1 MSLLITK
8 GLGSS
13 GGSAVPSLVSVTP
26 SATEIV
32 LVFSENVVLSG
43 DALVAAN
50 WLMTP
55 TLTGY
60 TPTCNSV
67 SASTNEIVLGFSGE
81 HTNGQPYELT
91 IPTGILS
98 DTGANY
104 TGPFVYSYVGVGV
117 GPVITTISPN
127 ITEIMITYNEPVV
140 QLEAEDAANYNI
152 TGPTTPTISSVNL
165 VINNVYRIVLSSAL
179 NSGAN
184 YTLTV
189 SNIHDIYGNVVH

>member
-117 GPVITTISPN
+117 GPVIITISPN